1 MEYFLLLDT
10 EGRCEVA
17 IAEDELL
24 QGPSRDSLNPAPVRA
39 SAGDFSQ
46 QLTLNGFKDVSQAIC
61 IPAHLQSS
69 PASRS
74 SAVSSLSGV

>member
-24 QGPSRDSLNPAPVRA
+24 QGPSLNPAPGRA